1 MLRSARTAFVLILA
15 VAIGSCI
22 MSRSYDQNYDSRYSV
37 AKNDLMLTGKE
48 NAVEIEI
55 DVTKDGFPLAQAHD
69 AYAVRYMGVDEN
81 GDPVLRVLAPNLSRT
96 DVVIEQ
102 AETDRT
108 HLGGFGIRDVTIIVV
123 DATDAVL
130 TYQMLR
136 VNPWNQK
143 PHGTQ

>member
-1 MLRSARTAFVLILA
+1 MSRMARAAFVLFLSLA
-15 VAIGSCI
+15 VGGCI
-22 MSRSYDQNYDSRYSV
+22 MSRAYDQSYNTRYTV
-37 AKNDLMLTGKE
+37 AKNHLMLYGKE

-69 AYAVRYMGVDEN
+69 TYAVRYMGVDAK
-81 GDPVLRVLAPNLSRT
+81 GDPILRVLAPNLSRT

-108 HLGGFGIRDVTIIVV
+108 HLGGFGIRDVTIVVV
-123 DATDAVL
+123 DATDALL
-130 TYQMLR
+130 TYQMFR

-143 PHGTQ
+143 PAGI